1 MLSAWEAQHSAHD
14 LNVLE
19 RICITARAAIELIHS
34 LDTSSESELFIDA
47 VCTGPMRI
55 SEKNTELV
63 GDLVGALLEQG
74 GWHHLD
80 LPAIADREGSDR
92 AEQVSSAQGRRV

>member
-1 MLSAWEAQHSAHD
+1 
-14 LNVLE
+14 
-19 RICITARAAIELIHS
+19 
-34 LDTSSESELFIDA
+34 
-47 VCTGPMRI
+47 MRI